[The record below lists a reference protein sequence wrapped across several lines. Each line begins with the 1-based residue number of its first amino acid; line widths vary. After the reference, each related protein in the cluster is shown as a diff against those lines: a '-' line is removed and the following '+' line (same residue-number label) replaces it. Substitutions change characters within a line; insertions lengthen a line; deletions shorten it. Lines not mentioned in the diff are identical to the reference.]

1 MNAPAN
7 LGEENLEQKVRMA
20 ANGRMVLP
28 KALRDAVGIEGE
40 TELVLTNKDGQIQIS
55 TIADRVRRARAIFRQ
70 SVKHDFS
77 SDDFLATRE
86 RD

>member
-1 MNAPAN
+1 MSAPAHVAKDG
-7 LGEENLEQKVRMA
+7 LREKVKIA

-28 KALRDAVGIEGE
+28 KSMRDAVGIEGE
-40 TELVLTNKDGQIQIS
+40 TVLVLTVRDGQIQIS
-55 TIADRVRRARAIFRQ
+55 TIAEGVRRAQELFRKH
-70 SVKHDFS
+70 VKRDFT

>member
-1 MNAPAN
+1 MNAPAKPVDQPVQ
-7 LGEENLEQKVRMA
+7 EKVRIA

-28 KALRDAVGIEGE
+28 KSLRDAVGIEGE
-40 TELVLTNKDGQIQIS
+40 TELVLTIKDGQIRIS
-55 TIADRVRRARAIFRQ
+55 TIADGIRRAQELYRKYA
-70 SVKHDFS
+70 KHPRS